1 MFYVHRPEFK
11 TGRIVCM
18 IDLGKVEKL
27 MSLMAQYGVDV
38 VQAETGPEKI
48 ALAKSAQAL
57 AAISAL
63 GAQALPDAAASRSAH
78 NTSMLTS
85 QGSASAG
92 QGVPQTAPAPAQTPA
107 AAAAAPAAPAPKPVP
122 EGNTICSPFVGTFYR
137 SPSPDSPVFV
147 EIGTRVKKGQT
158 LCIVEAMKLM
168 NEIEAEADGEVVS
181 ILVENAK
188 PVEFGTPLF
197 IIKS

>member
-1 MFYVHRPEFK
+1 
-11 TGRIVCM
+11 M

-27 MSLMAQYGVDV
+27 MALMAQYGVDV

-48 ALAKSAQAL
+48 ALAKNANAL
-57 AAISAL
+57 AAVSGLNAGLSLADGSSA
-63 GAQALPDAAASRSAH
+63 ARMSSSAPAM
-78 NTSMLTS
+78 TQSAPV
-85 QGSASAG
+85 ASAAQSVAQPSSSG
-92 QGVPQTAPAPAQTPA
+92 ATQAAPAPAA
-107 AAAAAPAAPAPKPVP
+107 KPIP
-122 EGNTICSPFVGTFYR
+122 EGTTISSPFVGTFYR

-147 EIGTRVKKGQT
+147 EVGSKVKKGQT

-168 NEIEAEADGEVVS
+168 NEIEAEMDGEVVS

-197 IIKS
+197 IIK

>member
-1 MFYVHRPEFK
+1 
-11 TGRIVCM
+11 M

-27 MSLMAQYGVDV
+27 MALMAQYGVDV

-48 ALAKSAQAL
+48 ALAKNASALSALSTLSNTGNMEAL
-57 AAISAL
+57 AASRMNASSA
-63 GAQALPDAAASRSAH
+63 
-78 NTSMLTS
+78 TSS
-85 QGSASAG
+85 VSAS
-92 QGVPQTAPAPAQTPA
+92 VSSTPA
-107 AAAAAPAAPAPKPVP
+107 APSVSVTAAPPAAAAAPAPASKPVP
-122 EGNTICSPFVGTFYR
+122 EGTTISSPFVGTFYR
-137 SPSPDSPVFV
+137 SPSPDSPMFV

-168 NEIEAEADGEVVS
+168 NEIESEVDGEVVG

-197 IIKS
+197 VIRS

>member
-1 MFYVHRPEFK
+1 
-11 TGRIVCM
+11 M

-27 MSLMAQYGVDV
+27 MALMAQYGVDV

-48 ALAKSAQAL
+48 ALAKNASALSALSTLSNTGNMEAL
-57 AAISAL
+57 AASRMNASSA
-63 GAQALPDAAASRSAH
+63 
-78 NTSMLTS
+78 TSS
-85 QGSASAG
+85 VSAS
-92 QGVPQTAPAPAQTPA
+92 VSSTPA
-107 AAAAAPAAPAPKPVP
+107 APSVSVTAAPPAAAAAPAPASKPVP
-122 EGNTICSPFVGTFYR
+122 EGITISSPFVGTFYR
-137 SPSPDSPVFV
+137 SPSPDSPMFV

-168 NEIEAEADGEVVS
+168 NEIESEVDGEVVG

-197 IIKS
+197 VIRS

>member
-1 MFYVHRPEFK
+1 
-11 TGRIVCM
+11 M

-48 ALAKSAQAL
+48 SLAKSAQAL
-57 AAISAL
+57 AAVSAF
-63 GAQALPDAAASRSAH
+63 GSQALSDAGAAQRAAQSTTMLSHSSPATTSAQSAQVSTAAASSA
-78 NTSMLTS
+78 
-85 QGSASAG
+85 
-92 QGVPQTAPAPAQTPA
+92 APTP
-107 AAAAAPAAPAPKPVP
+107 AAAAAPAAAKPVP
-122 EGNTICSPFVGTFYR
+122 EGTTVCSPFVGTFYR

-147 EIGTRVKKGQT
+147 ELGTRVKKGQT

>member
-1 MFYVHRPEFK
+1 
-11 TGRIVCM
+11 M

-27 MSLMAQYGVDV
+27 MALMAQYGVDV

-48 ALAKSAQAL
+48 ALAKNASALSALSTLSNAGNMEAL
-57 AAISAL
+57 AASRMNASSAT
-63 GAQALPDAAASRSAH
+63 SAV
-78 NTSMLTS
+78 
-85 QGSASAG
+85 SASVSSTPAAPS
-92 QGVPQTAPAPAQTPA
+92 VSVTAAPPAAAPAPAS
-107 AAAAAPAAPAPKPVP
+107 KPVP
-122 EGNTICSPFVGTFYR
+122 EGTTISSPFVGTFYR
-137 SPSPDSPVFV
+137 SPSPDSPMFV

-168 NEIEAEADGEVVS
+168 NEIESEVDGEVVG

-197 IIKS
+197 VIRS

>member
-1 MFYVHRPEFK
+1 
-11 TGRIVCM
+11 M

-57 AAISAL
+57 AAVTAL
-63 GAQALPDAAASRSAH
+63 GSHAFADGGAASRPAQAQ
-78 NTSMLTS
+78 SMLTS
-85 QGSASAG
+85 SQPAAAG
-92 QGVPQTAPAPAQTPA
+92 QSVSPAAASPVQAAAPAPAA
-107 AAAAAPAAPAPKPVP
+107 ATAAPAPKAVP
-122 EGNTICSPFVGTFYR
+122 EGATICSPFVGTFYR

>member
-1 MFYVHRPEFK
+1 
-11 TGRIVCM
+11 M

-48 ALAKSAQAL
+48 ALAKSAGAL
-57 AAISAL
+57 TAMAALNSGAGHADSSA
-63 GAQALPDAAASRSAH
+63 AQRVASASTGGSLTSSTSAAPVATQTSSSLASSTAAS
-78 NTSMLTS
+78 
-85 QGSASAG
+85 
-92 QGVPQTAPAPAQTPA
+92 APV
-107 AAAAAPAAPAPKPVP
+107 AAPVQAKPVP
-122 EGNTICSPFVGTFYR
+122 EGTTISSPFVGTFYR
-137 SPSPDSPVFV
+137 SPSPDSPMFV
-147 EIGTRVKKGQT
+147 DIGTRVKKGQT

-168 NEIEAEADGEVVS
+168 NEIEAEVDGEVVG

>member
-1 MFYVHRPEFK
+1 
-11 TGRIVCM
+11 M

-48 ALAKSAQAL
+48 SLAKSAQAL
-57 AAISAL
+57 AAVSAF
-63 GAQALPDAAASRSAH
+63 GSQALTDAGAAQRAAQSTTMLSHSSPATTSAQSAQGSNAAA
-78 NTSMLTS
+78 
-85 QGSASAG
+85 
-92 QGVPQTAPAPAQTPA
+92 TAAAPAQ
-107 AAAAAPAAPAPKPVP
+107 AAAPAAPAAAKPLP
-122 EGNTICSPFVGTFYR
+122 EGTTVCSPFVGTFYR

>member
-1 MFYVHRPEFK
+1 
-11 TGRIVCM
+11 M

-48 ALAKSAQAL
+48 ALAKSANAL
-57 AAISAL
+57 AAMAALNPGSQFSETSGGQRVASA
-63 GAQALPDAAASRSAH
+63 PV
-78 NTSMLTS
+78 
-85 QGSASAG
+85 SASLSAG
-92 QGVPQTAPAPAQTPA
+92 SPASPVTAPAAAPA
-107 AAAAAPAAPAPKPVP
+107 AVPAAPAAAAPAQPKAIP
-122 EGNTICSPFVGTFYR
+122 EGTTICSPFVGTFYR

-147 EIGTRVKKGQT
+147 EIGTRVKKGQA

-168 NEIEAEADGEVVS
+168 NEIEAEVDGEVVG